1 MYKVYNITLRVAN
14 AYETGEERNVNAE
27 KSRKASKVMTAAE
40 AVSRFVADGA
50 LVGMGGQTIGR
61 CAMALIHEIVRQKKK
76 DLTLVGCNL
85 SINMD
90 LLVGAGLV
98 KRTEC
103 GTGNLERF
111 GTTHAWRRFIEAGKL
126 ENEDY
131 SHLGMVTRFLAGEM
145 GLPFM
150 PIRSLIGTD
159 ILNLQS
165 STTPKKYE
173 MLTNPWD
180 PNDRVALLPAITP
193 DVSIVH
199 VQKADEEGNLIVE
212 GFLTHEPEMI
222 RASKVVIASCEEI
235 IPADEIRK
243 YPERTTIPYVY
254 GNAVVPQP
262 WGAHPTSVYR
272 YYQHD
277 AEHLRE
283 YQKCAREGGPVF
295 DAYLQKYIFSCASYD
310 EYLDKVGGLKKY
322 NRLRQEMQKIL

>member
-1 MYKVYNITLRVAN
+1 VKPQNLKN
-14 AYETGEERNVNAE
+14 
-27 KSRKASKVMTAAE
+27 SKKIMTAAE

-61 CAMALIHEIVRQKKK
+61 CAMALIHEMVRQRKKN
-76 DLTLVGCNL
+76 LTLVGCNL

-90 LLVGAGLV
+90 ILVGAGLV

-131 SHLGMVTRFLAGEM
+131 SHLGMVSRFLAGEM

-159 ILNLQS
+159 ILSRQS
-165 STTPKKYE
+165 SSTGKKYE
-173 MLTNPWD
+173 MMTNPWD
-180 PNDRVALLPAITP
+180 PKDRVALLPAITP
-193 DVSIVH
+193 DVSVVH
-199 VQKADEEGNLIVE
+199 VQKADEQGNLIIE

-254 GNAVVPQP
+254 VHALVPQP

-277 AEHLRE
+277 ADHLRE
-283 YQKCAREGGPVF
+283 YQKAAREGGAVF
-295 DAYLQKYIFSCASYD
+295 DAYLEKYVFSCASFD
-310 EYLDKVGGLKKY
+310 DYLDKIGGLKKY
-322 NRLRQEMQKIL
+322 NRLQQEMRKLL

>member
-1 MYKVYNITLRVAN
+1 MKS
-14 AYETGEERNVNAE
+14 E
-27 KSRKASKVMTAAE
+27 KPKNNKKIMTAAE
-40 AVSRFVADGA
+40 AVSRFVADGS

-61 CAMALIHEIVRQKKK
+61 CAMALVHEMVRQRKKN
-76 DLTLVGCNL
+76 LTLVGCNL

-90 LLVGAGLV
+90 ILVGAGLV

-131 SHLGMVTRFLAGEM
+131 SHLGMVSRFLAGEM

-159 ILNLQS
+159 ILNRHSS
-165 STTPKKYE
+165 STPHKYE
-173 MLTNPWD
+173 IVNNPWD
-180 PNDRVALLPAITP
+180 PHDRVALLPAINP

-199 VQKADEEGNLIVE
+199 VQKADEEGNLIIE

-235 IPADEIRK
+235 IPSDEIRK

-254 GNAVVPQP
+254 VHAVVPQT

-283 YQKCAREGGPVF
+283 YQKCAREGGPAF
-295 DAYLQKYIFSCASYD
+295 DAYLEKYIFACASFD

>member
-1 MYKVYNITLRVAN
+1 MNK
-14 AYETGEERNVNAE
+14 E
-27 KSRKASKVMTAAE
+27 SKVMTAAE
-40 AVSRFVADGA
+40 AVRRFVSDGA

-85 SINMD
+85 SVNMD

-111 GTTHAWRRFIEAGKL
+111 GTTHAWRRAIEAGKL

-131 SHLGMVTRFLAGEM
+131 SHLAMVSRFLAGEM

-150 PIRSLIGTD
+150 PIRSLLGSD
-159 ILNLQS
+159 LLAKKS
-165 STTPKKYE
+165 PTTGKKFA
-173 MLTNPWD
+173 MMNNPWD
-180 PNDRVALLPAITP
+180 PEDQVALLPALNP
-193 DVSIVH
+193 DVAVVH
-199 VQKADEEGNLIVE
+199 VSKADEEGNLIVE

-222 RASKVVIASCEEI
+222 RSSKAVIASCEEI
-235 IPADEIRK
+235 IPSEDVRK

-254 GNAVVPQP
+254 VNAVVPQP

-277 AEHLRE
+277 PEHLRE
-283 YQKCAREGGPVF
+283 YQESAREGGPAF
-295 DAYLQKYIFSCASYD
+295 GAYLEKYIYSCSSFD
-310 EYLDKVGGLKKY
+310 EYLEKVGGLKKY
-322 NRLRQEMQKIL
+322 NQLRAEMMKIL